1 MEAVQ
6 DVDKQITPLISKVPY
21 FGRWPLLGVR
31 PCVAFKAVT
40 PLNAEA
46 GGLAAGQD
54 VLEGRSEEKCQR

>member
-1 MEAVQ
+1 MEAVH

-31 PCVAFKAVT
+31 PCVAFKAVN

-54 VLEGRSEEKCQR
+54 VLE